1 MPILEQQLTI
11 DAPPGAVWRVLREF
25 GDVAKWAPYLRESR
39 ETGGPPIGRG
49 SSRELRHQWGF
60 RLSETVTEWHEGKS
74 FVFNV
79 FGVPFPLVEVCEAW
93 AVSPSPSGT
102 LVIQRVSY
110 RVRLGPF
117 GAIMD
122 RALIS
127 SLIRREMRAGLLGLK
142 RFVEADAR
150 FSDDRELRMKARRTA
165 S

>member
-25 GDVAKWAPYLRESR
+25 GDVAEWAPYLRESR
-39 ETGGPPIGRG
+39 EAGGPPVGCG
-49 SSRELRHQWGF
+49 SSRQLRHQWGF
-60 RLSETVTEWHEGKS
+60 RLSETVTEWHEGES
-74 FVFNV
+74 FVFDV

-93 AVSPSPSGT
+93 VVSPSKNGS

-110 RVRLGPF
+110 RVRLGLL
-117 GAIMD
+117 GTIMD

-127 SLIRREMRAGLLGLK
+127 SLIRREMRAGLRGLK

-150 FSDDRELRMKARRTA
+150 FSDDGKLTLKARRTA